1 MRQNS
6 LGIIIAFLVAVGLA
20 VVVYLYMQ
28 SSTPPVA
35 GDTPAGTSPTPIPP
49 PPIEILEAASDI
61 PANRLIT
68 GADRETFFQVAE
80 VSPGDITDND
90 VRADE
95 FSSLIQGQ
103 VTKAPIRGG
112 DRIKKT
118 AFRPAGVAE
127 LIPTAVPGQ
136 SSRKAMTVFITDL
149 GNIAADGNT
158 ADIIASYNITS
169 WYMEFA
175 QVDRDGVFTYD
186 KREYSDTSTKVIG
199 QNIPILKVIP
209 PPIISPEGEPVPAPV
224 ESVPPADPGTG
235 AVPAPQPTAEP
246 VFIQG
251 AQWQVVLA
259 VTEQEAEL
267 IDYTRNKP
275 GFLSL
280 IIRRAD
286 DQEIVST
293 TGVTMDLLMRLY
305 GVNQVYPQPHLLV
318 DLVDAPPPPQP
329 PAQPPVVIPIPFPF
343 GNGAPVALPT
353 TVPAE
358 TPTP

>member
-1 MRQNS
+1 MQRNS
-6 LGIIIAFLVAVGLA
+6 TLGIIIALLVALGLGVA
-20 VVVYLYMQ
+20 VYLYIT
-28 SSTPPVA
+28 ST
-35 GDTPAGTSPTPIPP
+35 GGGGTTEGGNGVSTVPTDIPEP
-49 PPIEILEAASDI
+49 DIEILEAASDI

-68 GADRETFFQVAE
+68 GADREVLFQVSPVRPSE
-80 VSPGDITDND
+80 VTDND

-103 VTKAPIRGG
+103 VTKASIRGG
-112 DRIKKT
+112 DRIKKD

-136 SSRKAMTVFITDL
+136 SSRKAMTVFINDL

-158 ADIIASYNITS
+158 ADIIASYNVSS

-175 QVDRDGVFTYD
+175 AVDREGVLTYD
-186 KREYSDTSTKVIG
+186 KREYPDITTKVIG
-199 QNIPILKVIP
+199 QNIPILRVIAPLIIDPQTGAQPVPVEPVAGPDGSIP
-209 PPIISPEGEPVPAPV
+209 PP
-224 ESVPPADPGTG
+224 
-235 AVPAPQPTAEP
+235 QPTTEP
-246 VFIQG
+246 VFVQG
-251 AQWQVVLA
+251 SQWQVVLA

-305 GVNQVYPQPHLLV
+305 GVNQVYAQPNMVV
-318 DLVDAPPPPQP
+318 DLVDAPPPAQP
-329 PAQPPVVIPIPFPF
+329 SGQPPVVIPVPIPF
-343 GNGAPVALPT
+343 GNGVPVPLPT

>member
-1 MRQNS
+1 MQRNS
-6 LGIIIAFLVAVGLA
+6 TLGIIIALLVALGLGVA
-20 VVVYLYMQ
+20 AYLYIN
-28 SSTPPVA
+28 SGVTPPEGGNGV
-35 GDTPAGTSPTPIPP
+35 SSVPTDIPP
-49 PPIEILEAASDI
+49 PDIEILEAASDI

-68 GADRETFFQVAE
+68 GADREVLFQVSAVRPSE
-80 VSPGDITDND
+80 VTDND

-103 VTKAPIRGG
+103 VTKASIRGG
-112 DRIKKT
+112 DRIKKD
-118 AFRPAGVAE
+118 AFRPAGIAE

-136 SSRKAMTVFITDL
+136 SSRKAMTVFINDL

-158 ADIIASYNITS
+158 ADIIASYNVSS

-175 QVDRDGVFTYD
+175 AIDREGVLTYD
-186 KREYSDTSTKVIG
+186 KREYPDITTKVIG

-209 PPIISPEGEPVPAPV
+209 PLIIDPQTGAQPIPVEPVAPADGGV
-224 ESVPPADPGTG
+224 VPP
-235 AVPAPQPTAEP
+235 PQPTAEP
-246 VFIQG
+246 VFVQG
-251 AQWQVVLA
+251 SQWQVVLA

-305 GVNQVYPQPHLLV
+305 GVNQVYAQPNMVV

-329 PAQPPVVIPIPFPF
+329 SGQPPVVIPVPIPF
-343 GNGAPVALPT
+343 GNGVPVPLPT

>member
-6 LGIIIAFLVAVGLA
+6 TLGIIIALLVALGLGVGA
-20 VVVYLYMQ
+20 YLYLNNTTGGD
-28 SSTPPVA
+28 TPPVGEVA
-35 GDTPAGTSPTPIPP
+35 TEIPP
-49 PPIEILEAASDI
+49 PDIEILEAASDI

-68 GADRETFFQVAE
+68 GADREVLFQVSAVRPNDVAE
-80 VSPGDITDND
+80 ND

-103 VTKAPIRGG
+103 VTKVAIRGG
-112 DRIKKT
+112 DRIKKE
-118 AFRPAGVAE
+118 AFRPAGIAE

-136 SSRKAMTVFITDL
+136 SSRKAMTVFINDL

-158 ADIIASYNITS
+158 ADIIASYNVSS
-169 WYMEFA
+169 WYMEFNS
-175 QVDRDGVFTYD
+175 VDEKGIFTYD
-186 KREYSDTSTKVIG
+186 KREYPDITTKVIG
-199 QNIPILKVIP
+199 QNIPVLRVIP
-209 PPIISPEGEPVPAPV
+209 PAIVSPEGAAQQAPV
-224 ESVPPADPGTG
+224 EPA
-235 AVPAPQPTAEP
+235 AVPAEGEVIPPPQPTAEP
-246 VFIQG
+246 VFVQG
-251 AQWQVVLA
+251 SQWQVVLA

-305 GVNQVYPQPHLLV
+305 GVNQAYAQPHMVV

-329 PAQPPVVIPIPFPF
+329 PGQPPVVIPIPFPF

-353 TVPAE
+353 TVPAA

>member
-1 MRQNS
+1 MQRNS
-6 LGIIIAFLVAVGLA
+6 TLVIIIALLLALGLGVAAFLYITAG
-20 VVVYLYMQ
+20 
-28 SSTPPVA
+28 TPIDP
-35 GDTPAGTSPTPIPP
+35 DNPPAGTVPTIIPEP
-49 PPIEILEAASDI
+49 DIEILEAASDI

-68 GADRETFFQVAE
+68 GADRESLFQVSPVRPSE
-80 VSPGDITDND
+80 VTDND

-103 VTKAPIRGG
+103 VTKSSIRGG
-112 DRIKKT
+112 DRIKKD
-118 AFRPAGVAE
+118 AFRAAGVAE

-136 SSRKAMTVFITDL
+136 SSRKAMTVFINDL

-158 ADIIASYNITS
+158 ADIIASYNVSS
-169 WYMEFA
+169 WFMEFSS
-175 QVDRDGVFTYD
+175 VNREGDLTYE
-186 KREYSDTSTKVIG
+186 KREYPDVTTKVIG
-199 QNIPILKVIP
+199 QNIPILKVLPPTIIDPQTGAQPAPAAPPVPGPDGVIP
-209 PPIISPEGEPVPAPV
+209 PP
-224 ESVPPADPGTG
+224 
-235 AVPAPQPTAEP
+235 QPTTEP
-246 VFIQG
+246 VFVQG
-251 AQWQVVLA
+251 SQWQVVLA

-267 IDYTRNKP
+267 IDYTRNKL

-305 GVNQVYPQPHLLV
+305 GVNQVYGQPNMVV

-329 PAQPPVVIPIPFPF
+329 PGQPPVVIPVPIPF
-343 GNGAPVALPT
+343 GNGVPVPLPT
-353 TVPAE
+353 TVPAA